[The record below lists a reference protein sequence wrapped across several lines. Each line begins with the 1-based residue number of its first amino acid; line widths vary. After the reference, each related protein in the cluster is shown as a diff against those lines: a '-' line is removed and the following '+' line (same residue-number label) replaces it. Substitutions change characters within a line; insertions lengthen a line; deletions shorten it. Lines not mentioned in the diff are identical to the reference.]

1 MTTHTLII
9 AEAGVN
15 HDGSLEKALAL
26 VDAAAD
32 AGADIVKFQTFNAKA
47 VAGSAAKKAGYQQRT
62 TGAAESQLAMLERLE
77 LPQAAHQALIA
88 RAAERGVE
96 FLSTPFDDASLAFLL
111 SLKLSRIK
119 IGSGDL
125 TNAPLL
131 HAVAKSGA
139 HLILSTGMATL
150 SEVEEALGVLA
161 HGYAKH
167 GYARRSDP
175 AGVAAFRAA
184 WRDPA
189 ARLALQRH
197 VSLLHCTT
205 EYPCPTGDVNLA
217 AMATMRFA
225 FQLPVGYSDHTDGF
239 EVSVAAVAL
248 GATIIEKHL
257 TLDRR
262 ATGPDHAASLEPD
275 DFKRMVSA
283 IRNVEA
289 ALGDGVK
296 APKESEISNVPV
308 ARKSLVAARALK
320 AGETI
325 GPDDITT
332 KRPGAGRPPI
342 DYWSLIGTAASR
354 ALEPDD
360 PF

>member
-15 HDGSLEKALAL
+15 HDGSLETALAL

-47 VAGSAAKKAGYQQRT
+47 LAGSAAKKADYQQRT
-62 TGAAESQLAMLERLE
+62 TAADESQLAMLERLE
-77 LPQAAHQALIA
+77 LPRAAHHTLIERA
-88 RAAERGVE
+88 RERGIE

-111 SLKLSRIK
+111 SLKLPRIK

-131 HAVAKSGA
+131 HAAAKAGA
-139 HLILSTGMATL
+139 TLILSTGMATL
-150 SEVEEALGVLA
+150 GEIEEALGVLA
-161 HGYAKH
+161 HGY
-167 GYARRSDP
+167 GPSSGQP
-175 AGVAAFRAA
+175 GIAAFRAA
-184 WRDPA
+184 WRNPA
-189 ARLALQRH
+189 ARTALAQH

-205 EYPCPTGDVNLA
+205 EYPCPIGDVNLA
-217 AMATMRFA
+217 AMATMRSA

-257 TLDRR
+257 TLDRK
-262 ATGPDHAASLEPD
+262 AQGPDHAASLEPD
-275 DFKRMVSA
+275 DFKRMVMA
-283 IRNVEA
+283 LRNVERA
-289 ALGDGVK
+289 VGDGVK
-296 APKESEISNVPV
+296 TPKDSEIRNVPV
-308 ARKSLVAARALK
+308 ARKSIVAARALK

-325 GPDDITT
+325 GPADITA

-342 DYWSLIGTAASR
+342 DYWSLVGTAAPR

-360 PF
+360 PL

>member
-1 MTTHTLII
+1 MTTQTLII

-47 VAGSAAKKAGYQQRT
+47 LAGGAAKKADYQQRAT
-62 TGAAESQLAMLERLE
+62 DAAESQLAMLERLE
-77 LPQAAHQALIA
+77 LPQAAHHTLIA
-88 RAAERGVE
+88 RAKERGIE

-111 SLKLSRIK
+111 SLKLPRIK

-131 HAVAKSGA
+131 HAAAKAGA
-139 HLILSTGMATL
+139 MLILSTGMATL
-150 SEVEEALGVLA
+150 GEIEEALGVLA
-161 HGYAKH
+161 HGY
-167 GYARRSDP
+167 GERNDRP
-175 AGVAAFRAA
+175 GIAAFRAA

-189 ARLALQRH
+189 ARSALARH

-205 EYPCPTGDVNLA
+205 EYPCPIGDVNLA
-217 AMATMRFA
+217 AMATMRSS

-248 GATIIEKHL
+248 GATTIEKHL
-257 TLDRR
+257 TLDRS
-262 ATGPDHAASLEPD
+262 AQGPDHAASLEPD
-275 DFKRMVSA
+275 DFKRMVAA
-283 IRNVEA
+283 IRNVERA
-289 ALGDGVK
+289 IGDGVK
-296 APKESEISNVPV
+296 APKESEIRNVPV
-308 ARKSLVAARALK
+308 ARKSLVAARALRV
-320 AGETI
+320 GETI
-325 GPDDITT
+325 GPADITA

-342 DYWSLIGTAASR
+342 DYWSLIGTAAPR

-360 PF
+360 PL